1 MYSWSALSTLA
12 ILSTALA
19 APPSSETSSAP
30 APSPTVPYASND
42 PNYPRWNPRSNDT
55 VPEPSRGGLGATILG
70 PQNRLLD
77 LQNPDALAPPTTDN
91 GDVPNFKWPFS
102 LSHNQLYTGGWAR
115 GQNVKDV
122 PSATDIAA
130 VNMRLEAGAIREMHW
145 HIDAEWAYMLDGHVR
160 VSTVTP
166 DGKVY
171 LADVGRGDLWYFPAG
186 YPHSIQAKN
195 TTKEGA
201 EFLLVFDSGSFSEDS
216 TFLLIDWLAH
226 VPKEVIAKNFQVD
239 SSAFDHIP
247 SRGLF
252 IFPSDPPPP
261 NATDDRVVPNDTP
274 VNYTFPLSQVNGTKS
289 AGGTYKVVDSTT
301 FTASTTISAVEITV
315 EVNGTRELHWHPT
328 EPEWTYFICG
338 EARISVY
345 ASSSNARTSDFQAG
359 DIAYIPPTFG
369 HYVENTGNTT
379 LRFLEIFK
387 SGLYRDVS
395 LSQWLALTP
404 PEHVKAHLGVDDATI
419 AKFSRD
425 KQVVVGP
432 AQPAPTYAKSQ
443 SLKSQLHTETDSLD
457 AYSPHARILPRGF
470 GEE

>member
-1 MYSWSALSTLA
+1 MHSWSVLSTLA

-19 APPSSETSSAP
+19 APPLSETSSAP
-30 APSPTVPYASND
+30 APSPTVPPASND
-42 PNYPRWNPRSNDT
+42 PNYPLWNPRSSDIT
-55 VPEPSRGGLGATILG
+55 PEPIRGGLGATILG

-77 LQNPDALAPPTTDN
+77 LQNPDALAPPTTYN

-102 LSHNQLYTGGWAR
+102 LSHNWLYTGGWAR
-115 GQNVKDV
+115 QQNVKDV

-130 VNMRLEAGAIREMHW
+130 VNMRLKAGAIREMHW
-145 HIDAEWAYMLDGHVR
+145 HIDAEWAYMLAGYVR

-171 LADVGRGDLWYFPAG
+171 LADVGPGDLWYFPAG
-186 YPHSIQAKN
+186 FPHSIQAKN
-195 TTKEGA
+195 TTDEGA
-201 EFLLVFDSGSFSEDS
+201 EFLLIFDSGSFSEGS

-239 SSAFDHIP
+239 ASAFDRIP

-252 IFPSDPPPP
+252 IFPSIPPPP
-261 NATDDRVVPNDTP
+261 DATDDMVVPNDTP
-274 VNYTFPLSQVNGTKS
+274 VNYTYPLSQVNGTKT

-301 FTASTTISAVEITV
+301 FTASTTISAAEITV
-315 EVNGTRELHWHPT
+315 EVNGIRELHWHPT
-328 EPEWTYFICG
+328 EPEWTYFISG
-338 EARISVY
+338 EARITVY

-359 DIAYIPPTFG
+359 DIAYIPPSFG

-379 LRFLEIFK
+379 LKFLEIFK
-387 SGLYRDVS
+387 SGLFRDVS

-404 PEHVKAHLGVDDATI
+404 PELVKAHLQVDDATI

-432 AQPAPTYAKSQ
+432 AQSAPTYTRSQ
-443 SLKSQLHTETDSLD
+443 SHQSQLHVETDSID
-457 AYSPHARILPRGF
+457 AYSPHMQNFPPEF
-470 GEE
+470 EEK